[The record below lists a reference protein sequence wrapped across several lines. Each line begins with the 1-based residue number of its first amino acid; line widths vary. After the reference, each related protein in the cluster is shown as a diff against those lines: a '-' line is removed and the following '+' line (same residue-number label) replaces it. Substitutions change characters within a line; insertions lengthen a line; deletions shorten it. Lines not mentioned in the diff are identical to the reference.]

1 MRYHRS
7 PTFTA
12 YTAITGDSIDRIK
25 VRFQPS
31 GRAAEIVKGT
41 ENLLSISKR
50 AGIDLDSVC
59 GGKGTCGRCR
69 VLVKELDAPLTDDER
84 KHLSATEISKGMRLA
99 CQVFPEKDLIVH
111 VPKGFLRGKQVI
123 LEESLAEIAVDPM
136 IRTFPI
142 EVPKPSLDYQIGDLE
157 RLLSQLPK
165 DMKSPVISVDALRS
179 LPSTLAGE
187 GRMMVVT
194 RGDEILCLDDG
205 RSGIFGVAVDIGTTT
220 VVAYMTDLASGEVL
234 AVRSAMN
241 PQIIHGDDVVSR
253 ITYAMGNKE
262 GLNDLRTEI
271 VECVNLLVQGCI
283 EEADL
288 PLEGIHEMVIVG
300 NTAMHHM
307 FFGLDPSSL
316 ALSPYIPVSTRSLE
330 EKGEALGIKM
340 GRGYVHS
347 LPNIAGFVGADHVA
361 VLLATRLWE
370 RERPTLVIDI
380 GTNGEISLGSHE
392 GIVSAS
398 CAAGPAFEGASL
410 KCGIRGIPGAID
422 HVRIGDDVEYTTIGG
437 LSPNGLCGSGA
448 VDAIWEMFK
457 KGFIDTSGRIV
468 EELDT
473 PRIRVVE
480 DRAEFIIAAEEESV
494 TGEPVVITQ
503 DDIVSIQYA
512 KAAMYVGS
520 TLLMEHMGIGPKEL
534 DSVLLAGAFG
544 NYVSVESTRNL
555 GVIPEIP
562 LERIEGVGN
571 AAGAGARI
579 ALLNRGCREK
589 AKELSRNVRYLELAA
604 HPEFEERFYEAMYIP
619 HFNPSL
625 FPEVTE
631 LVRKNIP
638 S

>member
-1 MRYHRS
+1 MK
-7 PTFTA
+7 
-12 YTAITGDSIDRIK
+12 G
-25 VRFQPS
+25 
-31 GRAAEIVKGT
+31 AES
-41 ENLLSISKR
+41 LLSTSKR
-50 AGIDLDSVC
+50 AGIELDSVC

-69 VLVKELDAPLTDDER
+69 VMVKELDSPLTDDER
-84 KHLSATEISKGMRLA
+84 KHLSAVEISKGVRLA
-99 CQVFPEKDLIVH
+99 CQVFPEENLIVH
-111 VPKGFLRGKQVI
+111 VRTSFLRGEQVI
-123 LEESLAEIAVDPM
+123 LEESLAEVAVDPM
-136 IRTFPI
+136 IKSFPI
-142 EVPKPSLDYQIGDLE
+142 EVPKPSLDCQIGDLE
-157 RLLSQLPK
+157 RLLSELPQ
-165 DMKSPVISVDALRS
+165 DVESPVISVEVLRS
-179 LPSTLAGE
+179 LPSILAGE
-187 GRMMVVT
+187 GRIRVIT
-194 RGDEILCLDDG
+194 RGDEILCLHDG
-205 RSGIFGVAVDIGTTT
+205 EEGIYGVAMDIGTTT
-220 VVAYMTDLASGEVL
+220 VVAYLTDLASGEVL

-253 ITYAMGNKE
+253 ITYAMENQE

-271 VECVNLLVQGCI
+271 VDCVNLLVQGCI

-288 PLEGIHEMVIVG
+288 PQEEIHEMVIVG
-300 NTAMHHM
+300 NTAMQHM

-316 ALSPYIPVSTRSLE
+316 ALSPYVPVSTGSLD

-380 GTNGEISLGSHE
+380 GTNGEISLGSKE

-422 HVRIGDDVEYTTIGG
+422 HVRIEGDVEYTTIGG

-457 KGFIDTSGRIV
+457 AGFIDASGRIV

-480 DRAEFIIAAEEESV
+480 DQAEFIIATEEESA
-494 TGEPVVITQ
+494 TGKPVVITQ
-503 DDIVSIQYA
+503 DDVVSIQYA

-520 TLLMEHMGIGPKEL
+520 TLLMKHMGIRPREIDG
-534 DSVLLAGAFG
+534 VLLAGAFG

-579 ALLNRGCREK
+579 ALLNRRCREK

-604 HPEFEERFYEAMYIP
+604 HPEFEERFYEAMFIP
-619 HFNPSL
+619 HFDPSL
-625 FPEVTE
+625 FPEVRE
-631 LVRKNIP
+631 LVGGRYASRGAVNILED
-638 S
+638 SK